1 MTATLPGNGASSA
14 PRLDIIIVS
23 FNARGDLERCLHSL
37 HASPPSMPHQIIVVD
52 NASTDGSMDAVRA
65 AWPQVQVIDM
75 GRNAGFAA
83 ANNAGIR
90 AGRGEL
96 ILLLNSDTIVPPG
109 SLDMLV
115 RQLRRDP
122 TVVAAGPRLVDGE
135 GRAEWSF
142 GPMLT
147 PAVEVRRLIAGAL
160 YARRA
165 PVVTRMIERRTRRE
179 AHPDWV
185 SGACLLVRREAAERA
200 GLLDERYFMYEEVVD
215 FCAALR
221 ARGGRILFTPD
232 AEVVHLRGRSAR
244 SAPAATRL
252 AYHRSHAAFYAKHD
266 PRWVPWL
273 RVWMRLKG
281 IKLEERH

>member
-1 MTATLPGNGASSA
+1 MT
-14 PRLDIIIVS
+14 LDIIIVS
-23 FNARGDLERCLHSL
+23 FNARADLERCLHSL
-37 HASPPSMPHQIIVVD
+37 HAAPPEVTHTIIVVD
-52 NASTDGSMDAVRA
+52 NASTDGSVEAVRA
-65 AWPQVQVIDM
+65 GWSGVRIVEM

-90 AGRGEL
+90 AGTGEL

-109 SLDMLV
+109 AIDALAARMTEAGAAV
-115 RQLRRDP
+115 
-122 TVVAAGPRLVDGE
+122 AGPRLVDGE

-147 PAVEVRRLIAGAL
+147 PMNELRRMAGRAL

-165 PVVTRMIERRTRRE
+165 PVVTAAIERRSRRE
-179 AHPDWV
+179 SWPDWV
-185 SGACLLVRREAAERA
+185 SGACLLTRRAVAERA
-200 GLLDERYFMYEEVVD
+200 GLLDERYFMYEEDVD
-215 FCAALR
+215 FCAAVR
-221 ARGGRILFTPD
+221 AQGGRVLFTPA
-232 AEVVHLRGRSAR
+232 AEVIHLRGRSAR

-273 RVWMRLKG
+273 RAWMRLKG
-281 IKLEERH
+281 IKLEERER

>member
-1 MTATLPGNGASSA
+1 MT
-14 PRLDIIIVS
+14 LDIVIVS
-23 FNARGDLERCLHSL
+23 FNARADLERCLHSL
-37 HASPPSMPHQIIVVD
+37 HAAPPAAPHRIIVVD
-52 NASTDGSMDAVRA
+52 NASSDGSVEAVRA
-65 AWPQVQVIDM
+65 AWPGVTVIEM

-90 AGRGEL
+90 AGSGAL
-96 ILLLNSDTIVPPG
+96 ILLLNSDTIVPAGAIDALAGRLAREPG
-109 SLDMLV
+109 V
-115 RQLRRDP
+115 A
-122 TVVAAGPRLVDGE
+122 AAGPRLVDGE

-142 GPMLT
+142 GRMLT
-147 PAVEVRRLIAGAL
+147 PRSELQRLVVQAL
-160 YARRA
+160 YARRT
-165 PVVTRMIERRTRRE
+165 PLVTAAVERAARRE
-179 AHPDWV
+179 SYPDWV
-185 SGACLLVRREAAERA
+185 TGACLLVRRAAAEAA
-200 GLLDERYFMYEEVVD
+200 GLLDERFFMYEEDVD

-221 ARGGRILFTPD
+221 ARGGRILFTPV

-281 IKLEERH
+281 IKLEERQ

>member
-1 MTATLPGNGASSA
+1 VTA
-14 PRLDIIIVS
+14 RQLDIIIFS

-37 HASPPSMPHQIIVVD
+37 HASPPALPHDIFVVD
-52 NASTDGSMDAVRA
+52 NGSGDGSVDAVRA
-65 AWPQVQVIDM
+65 GWPRVRAIEM

-109 SLDMLV
+109 SIDTLAQRL
-115 RQLRRDP
+115 LRDP

-160 YARRA
+160 YARRV
-165 PVVTRMIERRTRRE
+165 PVVTPLIERRTRRE
-179 AHPDWV
+179 SYPDWIT
-185 SGACLLVRREAAERA
+185 GACLLVRRHAAERA
-200 GLLDERYFMYEEVVD
+200 GLLDERYFMYEEDVD

-221 ARGGRILFTPD
+221 EQGGRILFTPD

-281 IKLEERH
+281 IKLEERET

>member
-1 MTATLPGNGASSA
+1 MT
-14 PRLDIIIVS
+14 LDIVIVS
-23 FNARGDLERCLHSL
+23 YNARADLERCLHSL
-37 HASPPSMPHQIIVVD
+37 HAAPPALAHRIIVVD
-52 NASTDGSMDAVRA
+52 NASSDGSVDAVRA
-65 AWPQVQVIDM
+65 AWPGVHVIEM

-90 AGRGEL
+90 AGSGEL

-109 SLDMLV
+109 AIETLTARLLS
-115 RQLRRDP
+115 DP
-122 TVVAAGPRLVDGE
+122 AVVAAGPRLVDGE

-142 GPMLT
+142 GRMLT
-147 PAVEVRRLIAGAL
+147 PRTELQRKTAQAL
-160 YARRA
+160 YARRV
-165 PVVTRMIERRTRRE
+165 PLVTGAIERAARRE
-179 AHPDWV
+179 SRPDWV
-185 SGACLLVRREAAERA
+185 TGACLLVRRPAAEAA
-200 GLLDERYFMYEEVVD
+200 GLLDERYFMYEEDVD

-221 ARGGRILFTPD
+221 ANGGQILFTPD

-281 IKLEERH
+281 IKLEERP

>member
-1 MTATLPGNGASSA
+1 MT
-14 PRLDIIIVS
+14 LDIIIVS

-37 HASPPSMPHQIIVVD
+37 HASPPAMPHTIILVD
-52 NASTDGSMDAVRA
+52 NASTDGSVEAVRA
-65 AWPQVQVIDM
+65 GWPGVQVVEM

-96 ILLLNSDTIVPPG
+96 ILLLNSDTIVPAG
-109 SLDMLV
+109 ALDTLAARM
-115 RQLRRDP
+115 
-122 TVVAAGPRLVDGE
+122 TETGAAAAGPRLVDGE

-142 GPMLT
+142 GAMLT
-147 PAVEVRRLIAGAL
+147 PKVELQRMVAGAL

-165 PVVTRMIERRTRRE
+165 PIVTAAIERRTRRE
-179 AHPDWV
+179 AWPDWV
-185 SGACLLVRREAAERA
+185 SGACLLVTRAAAEQA
-200 GLLDERYFMYEEVVD
+200 GLLDERYFMYEEDVD
-215 FCAALR
+215 FCAAIR
-221 ARGGRILFTPD
+221 ANGGRILFTPA

-273 RVWMRLKG
+273 RAWMRLKG
-281 IKLEERH
+281 IKLEERDK

>member
-1 MTATLPGNGASSA
+1 MT
-14 PRLDIIIVS
+14 LDIVIVS
-23 FNARGDLERCLHSL
+23 FNARADLERCLHSL
-37 HASPPSMPHQIIVVD
+37 HAAPPAAPHRIIVVD
-52 NASTDGSMDAVRA
+52 NASPDGSVDAVRA
-65 AWPQVQVIDM
+65 AWPDVTVIEM

-90 AGRGEL
+90 AGRGDL
-96 ILLLNSDTIVPPG
+96 VLLLNSDTIVPAGAIDALAARLEREPG
-109 SLDMLV
+109 V
-115 RQLRRDP
+115 A
-122 TVVAAGPRLVDGE
+122 AAGPRLVDGE

-142 GPMLT
+142 GRMLT
-147 PAVEVRRLIAGAL
+147 PRTELQRMLIQTL

-165 PVVTRMIERRTRRE
+165 PIVTAAIERAARRE
-179 AHPDWV
+179 SYPDWV
-185 SGACLLVRREAAERA
+185 TGACLLVRRAAAEEA
-200 GLLDERYFMYEEVVD
+200 GLLDERYFMYEEDVD

-221 ARGGRILFTPD
+221 ARGGHILFTPV

-266 PRWVPWL
+266 PRWVRWL

-281 IKLEERH
+281 IKLEERP